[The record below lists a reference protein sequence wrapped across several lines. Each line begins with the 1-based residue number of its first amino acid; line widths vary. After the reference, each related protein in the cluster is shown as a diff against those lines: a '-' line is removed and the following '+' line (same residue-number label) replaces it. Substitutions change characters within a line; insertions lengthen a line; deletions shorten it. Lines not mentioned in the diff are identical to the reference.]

1 MAVIN
6 PSDDTNEEEGHFGL
20 ETRKSN
26 YNEKTSSINNRQL
39 KILTLNKI
47 RKQTKDHLLLE
58 NLK

>member
-20 ETRKSN
+20 EIRKSN

-39 KILTLNKI
+39 KNTHI
-47 RKQTKDHLLLE
+47 E
-58 NLK
+58 

>member
-39 KILTLNKI
+39 KNTHI
-47 RKQTKDHLLLE
+47 E
-58 NLK
+58 